1 MVRMAGDRT
10 EQQSSKDLERTKD
23 LSLRRARPPAEVPG
37 YELQHFLGSGAYG
50 EVWIGVDTTT
60 RRKVAIKFYLH
71 QSGLDWSLLDR
82 ETEKLVFLAAD
93 RYVVQLLDVG
103 WDATPPY
110 YVMEYVENGS
120 LDDYLQKSGT
130 LPVSEA
136 VELFREIAVGLQHAH
151 SKGVLHCDIKPA
163 NILLDEDHKPRLADF
178 GQSRLSSEQSP
189 ALGTLFFM
197 APEQASLESKPNPR
211 WDVYALGAL
220 LYTML
225 TGKPPY
231 RNDEVVDAIDASGG
245 LPQRLEQYQALLE
258 AAPPISADL
267 ALRGMRDRPLAEIV
281 QRCLAHN
288 PIDRYAS
295 VEHILDALRVRSRTR
310 LRRPLMVLGV
320 VGPLALLCLMTIFA
334 WRGYQQAT
342 DQSTDAIRR
351 RAYESNRFAAF
362 HIARR
367 LEDEIK
373 RYFEVA
379 KQEAREPAFH
389 NSFHK
394 VRGSEPL
401 KQMATLQPKGTAFDT
416 LRSVFSE
423 NADRLKLREYLNQRL
438 QFYLRSDQEKGLQP
452 RFASLFA
459 LDAAG
464 TIVAVAYDNPSIR
477 SQSVGKNFA
486 YRTYFHGGPND
497 QANKQIRPPEVS
509 HIESAHLSAAFQS
522 TTTRTW
528 KIGIST
534 PIFEHPDGT
543 GEFAGVLVFTVRI
556 GGFEFLGQE
565 QPQQAG
571 NQPQPLDRFAVL
583 IDGRRG
589 DDAGVIL
596 QHPLQTGDSDDPDA
610 PIQDTRQ
617 FEVSREQLNRIAKDW
632 NYRYRDPLSAADQSH
647 TQQET
652 WIAAIERV
660 RLSASNTSSPAAG
673 QVTDLIVMVQEKEGG
688 AIDPVRQLGNQ
699 LVREAVFALLGMLVT
714 VTLLWFVVLRL
725 TVETRKNKR
734 TLSPIDLPR
743 ALPPLATLK
752 TNSTERQDVHARSEL
767 TDEGTS

>member
-1 MVRMAGDRT
+1 MGRMVGDRT
-10 EQQSSKDLERTKD
+10 EQQSSADLERTKD

-37 YELQHFLGSGAYG
+37 YELHYFLGSGAYG
-50 EVWIGVDTTT
+50 EVWVGVDTTT

-71 QSGLDWSLLDR
+71 HEGLDWSLLDR

-103 WDATPPY
+103 WDASPPY

-120 LDDYLQKSGT
+120 LDDYLRKAGP
-130 LPVSEA
+130 LPVNEA

-197 APEQASLESKPNPR
+197 APEQASLQAAPDPR
-211 WDVYALGAL
+211 WDVFALGVL

-225 TGKPPY
+225 TGHPPY
-231 RNDEVVDAIDASGG
+231 RTDRAQEAIDASGD
-245 LPQRLEQYQALLE
+245 LPHRLQQYRALLRSS
-258 AAPPISADL
+258 PPITEDL
-267 ALRGMRDRPLAEIV
+267 AVRGLMDRPLAEIA
-281 QRCLAHN
+281 QRCLAHDAS
-288 PIDRYAS
+288 DRYAS
-295 VEHILDALRVRSRTR
+295 IQEILDDLRARSRAR

-320 VGPLALLCLMTIFA
+320 VGPFVLLFLMTVFA
-334 WRGYQQAT
+334 WRGYQQAKH
-342 DQSTDAIRR
+342 QSTDAIRR

-373 RYFEVA
+373 RYFDIA
-379 KQEAREPAFH
+379 RYEANEPTFRQR
-389 NSFHK
+389 FQK
-394 VRGSEPL
+394 VHDWEPL
-401 KQMATLQPKGTAFDT
+401 KQISRSQTESDLFEKLQPAFADQ
-416 LRSVFSE
+416 SE
-423 NADRLKLREYLNQRL
+423 RVKLREHLKQRL
-438 QFYLRSDQEKGLQP
+438 QFYLRADQEEGLPP

-464 TIVAVAYDNPSIR
+464 TMLAVAYDNPSIR

-486 YRTYFHGGPND
+486 YRTYFHGGPHD
-497 QANKQIRPPEVS
+497 LADKRVRPPQVS
-509 HIESAHLSAAFQS
+509 HIQAAHLSAAFQS

-534 PIFEHPDGT
+534 PIFEHPDGS

-556 GGFEFLGQE
+556 GGFEFLRNDRS
-565 QPQQAG
+565 QQ
-571 NQPQPLDRFAVL
+571 LDRFAVL
-583 IDGRRG
+583 IDGRRD

-596 QHPLQTGDSDDPDA
+596 QHPLYTGDSDDPDA
-610 PIQDTRQ
+610 PLQDTQQ
-617 FEVSREQLNRIAKDW
+617 FEVSREQLDRVSHDW
-632 NYRYRDPLSAADQSH
+632 SYQYQDPLSAAPNATAYQGA
-647 TQQET
+647 
-652 WIAAIERV
+652 WIAAMERV
-660 RLSASNTSSPAAG
+660 RLSKSNDSTAGTG
-673 QVTDLIVMVQEKEGG
+673 QVGDLIVMVQEKEQA

-699 LVREAVFALLGMLVT
+699 LVWEGILALVGMLLT
-714 VTLLWFVVLRL
+714 VTSLWFVVLRL
-725 TVETRKNKR
+725 SVDTRDSARQKQAPR
-734 TLSPIDLPR
+734 PPIRLPY
-743 ALPPLATLK
+743 PTLK
-752 TNSTERQDVHARSEL
+752 PNSTER
-767 TDEGTS
+767 

>member
-1 MVRMAGDRT
+1 MAGDRT

-23 LSLRRARPPAEVPG
+23 LSLRRARPPTQVPG
-37 YELQHFLGSGAYG
+37 YELQYFLGSGAYG

-71 QSGLDWSLLDR
+71 QGGLDWSLLDR

-103 WDATPPY
+103 WDASPPY

-120 LDDYLQKSGT
+120 LDDYLQKTGPLS
-130 LPVSEA
+130 VSEA

-151 SKGVLHCDIKPA
+151 GKGVLHCDIKPA

-197 APEQASLESKPNPR
+197 APEQASLKAAPDPR

-231 RNDEVVDAIDASGG
+231 RSDQMVDAIDASGD

-258 AAPPISADL
+258 SSPPISADL
-267 ALRGMRDRPLAEIV
+267 ALRGIMDRSLAEIA

-288 PIDRYAS
+288 PADRYAS
-295 VEHILDALRVRSRTR
+295 VQQILDALRVRSRNR

-320 VGPLALLCLMTIFA
+320 VGPLVLLCLMTIFA

-342 DQSTDAIRR
+342 NRSTDAIRR

-373 RYFEVA
+373 RYFEIA
-379 KQEAREPAFH
+379 NQEAREPTFH
-389 NSFHK
+389 DRFHK
-394 VRGSEPL
+394 VQGSASLE
-401 KQMATLQPKGTAFDT
+401 QMATLQPDDATFAK

-423 NADRLKLREYLNQRL
+423 ETNRQQLRQYLNQRL
-438 QFYLRSDQEKGLQP
+438 QFYLRADQEKGLQP

-477 SQSVGKNFA
+477 SQSVGKNFS

-497 QANKQIRPPEVS
+497 LADKRIRPPEVS
-509 HIESAHLSAAFQS
+509 HIEQAHLSAAFQS

-534 PIFEHPDGT
+534 PIFEHSDGS
-543 GEFAGVLVFTVRI
+543 GEFTGVLVFTVRI

-565 QPQQAG
+565 RPQKAE
-571 NQPQPLDRFAVL
+571 NPTQPLDRFAVL

-596 QHPLQTGDSDDPDA
+596 QHPLQTGESDDPDA
-610 PIQDTRQ
+610 PLQDSRQ

-632 NYRYRDPLSAADQSH
+632 NYQYQDPFSAAGKPPSQRAA
-647 TQQET
+647 

-660 RLSASNTSSPAAG
+660 RLSASTTNSPAAG
-673 QVTDLIVMVQEKEGG
+673 QVTDLIVMVQEKEDA

-699 LVREAVFALLGMLVT
+699 LVREGIFALVGMLLT
-714 VTLLWFVVLRL
+714 VTLLWSVVLRL
-725 TVETRKNKR
+725 TVDTRKNKR
-734 TLSPIDLPR
+734 TSSPIGSPR
-743 ALPPLATLK
+743 RLPPATLK
-752 TNSTERQDVHARSEL
+752 PNSTER
-767 TDEGTS
+767 